1 MSYPNAPRNP
11 LNTAELLP
19 KPWQRALYRPVQPLV
34 ERWFDFNGAWKLYAD
49 AGGDPAEAGP
59 FARDILRLRSVE
71 WSLPETDLAKL
82 RALDGPLVIA
92 ANHPYGGIDS
102 FILIDLL
109 EQIRPG
115 NWKIFSNQILK
126 NVRPLI
132 PHRIPVDA
140 LGMSEDGYR
149 TNARAMRTA
158 LQHLRQDGCL
168 ALFPARRVAY
178 RDSQLGAVVDFDWSD
193 HAVKLAA
200 RTGAHLACLH
210 FPGHNSERFLRIP
223 REYPRLRGL
232 LLCRELTQSPARKLP
247 LRIATMLD
255 PKDTADLTKDPRAAQ
270 KLHAR
275 VHLQDD
281 LRAFPGKPTSESRE
295 EDPASAD
302 REEADP
308 HMQLPFR
315 VGHSSKHSGVGAKA
329 EGSRPTS
336 AMTAAPDAAF
346 RLFKNGTFEVYLF
359 RGDKSP
365 QQLDT
370 LGRARSVTF
379 RAADQGTGKEI
390 DLSPEDNY
398 YHHLVVWDT
407 EAGCL
412 AGAYRIGIVPE
423 ILRDH
428 GQSGL
433 YLDHV
438 FHIDPAFFERFPH
451 SMELSR
457 SFVLPDYQ
465 KDNRVLPLLWKGLA
479 AASDQHAVDT
489 LFGSVT
495 ISNAHH
501 AATRAL
507 LVEYLKKNYADDPE
521 AIRLIRAREP
531 FVPETRYHPLVA
543 EAYAG
548 EGINAL
554 NPLIQE
560 IEGGERAIP
569 PLMRYYCQ
577 LGAKY
582 IDYHVE
588 ADFGNA
594 LYCLLRVHLPS
605 IPEGYKKRFSQ

>member
-1 MSYPNAPRNP
+1 MIKPHTAQATDPMRPASSIHNAPRNP

-19 KPWQRALYRPVQPLV
+19 RGWQRALYRPLQPLV
-34 ERWFDFNGAWKLYAD
+34 ERIFDFPGAWKLYAE
-49 AGGDPAEAGP
+49 AGGDSAVAGP
-59 FARDILRLRSVE
+59 FARHILNSLGVE
-71 WSLPETDLAKL
+71 WSLPMDDFERL
-82 RALDGPLVIA
+82 RAIEGPLVIA

-109 EQIRPG
+109 DQIRHEK
-115 NWKIFSNQILK
+115 WKIFSNHILQ
-126 NVRPLI
+126 NVRPLT

-140 LGMSEDGYR
+140 LGFSENGRR

-158 LQHLRQDGCL
+158 LQHLRQGGCL

-178 RDSQLGAVVDFDWSD
+178 RDPKLGAVVDFDWSD

-200 RTGAHLACLH
+200 RTGAHLVCLQI
-210 FPGHNSERFLRIP
+210 PGHNSERFLRIP
-223 REYPRLRGL
+223 KKYPRLRGL
-232 LLCRELTQSPARKLP
+232 MLCRELTQSPARNLD
-247 LRIATMLD
+247 LRIAMTLK
-255 PKDTADLTKDPRAAQ
+255 PKNVADLQKDPRAAQ
-270 KLHAR
+270 KTHAW

-281 LRAFPGKPTSESRE
+281 LRAHPRE
-295 EDPASAD
+295 KSPPPQQEASNEGSLPSGAAAPA
-302 REEADP
+302 EE
-308 HMQLPFR
+308 LRLF
-315 VGHSSKHSGVGAKA
+315 AKA
-329 EGSRPTS
+329 P
-336 AMTAAPDAAF
+336 F
-346 RLFKNGTFEVYLF
+346 QVFCF
-359 RGDKSP
+359 RGDESP
-365 QQLDT
+365 EQLEL
-370 LGRARSVTF
+370 LGRARSITF
-379 RAADQGTGKEI
+379 RAAGQGTDNAV
-390 DLSPEDNY
+390 DLSAEDNY

-407 EAGCL
+407 EAQRL

-423 ILRDH
+423 ILREH
-428 GQSGL
+428 GQAGL

-438 FHIDPAFFERFPH
+438 FHIDSAFYKRFPR

-465 KDNRVLPLLWKGLA
+465 KDNRVLPLLWQGLA
-479 AASDQHAVDT
+479 AISSRHKIDT

-495 ISNAHH
+495 ISDQHH
-501 AATRAL
+501 PASRAL
-507 LVEYLKKNYADDPE
+507 LVEYLKNNYTDDPE
-521 AIRLIRAREP
+521 TISLVRAREP
-531 FVPETRYHPLVA
+531 FVPTTRYHPLVA

-560 IEGGERAIP
+560 IEGGQRSIP

-588 ADFGNA
+588 AKFGNA

-605 IPEGYKKRFSQ
+605 IPDGYKKRFNLKA